1 MRDQINRNNEFAEEN
16 LNPTG
21 HSAKEK
27 FSRWESTLSDN
38 LDVHGNQKKKKD
50 TPAQRKK
57 KIAEM
62 DEVIKEDIER
72 TKE

>member
-16 LNPTG
+16 LKGTG
-21 HSAKEK
+21 HPAKEK
-27 FSRWESTLSDN
+27 FGRWQSSISDN

-50 TPAQRKK
+50 TPAQREK

-62 DEVIKEDIER
+62 EEIIKEDIER
-72 TKE
+72 LEE